1 MLSDMVPFVIE
12 YVSVSVFLPYSA
24 HIPRI
29 HVPCRIRSDTPR
41 IRIRITDMLYPKFRP
56 TRCIGYTHDLTA
68 CYPILSEILDMRGY
82 GTDMTRIL
90 HGYGRRYMNTP
101 PPELTLNENGGN
113 HSFLRLAPLA
123 PDLHRH
129 ICECVSCAPIQYC
142 SESSEALKSSGSPQL
157 QSPAADRGQ
166 RRGLS

>member
-1 MLSDMVPFVIE
+1 MARRHRWRCSIRCCTSTYTGCGANCYRIWCLLLSNMYPCLYF
-12 YVSVSVFLPYSA
+12 
-24 HIPRI
+24 
-29 HVPCRIRSDTPR
+29 CRILLIFRVSTSLAEYGR
-41 IRIRITDMLYPKFRP
+41 IRLGYASGYVVSKISPHS
-56 TRCIGYTHDLTA
+56 CIGYTHDLTA

-129 ICECVSCAPIQYC
+129 TCECMSCTPVQ
-142 SESSEALKSSGSPQL
+142 
-157 QSPAADRGQ
+157 
-166 RRGLS
+166 